1 MLLVVGGKAAVV
13 RAAPLYG
20 SVVDHGHL
28 GALDENFAAAA
39 IVIDI
44 VGDQH
49 AFRAVFGA
57 ALQQEDFAVLENDFA
72 FQFVEARGTNGDG
85 HVVERVGPNALGHI
99 SCLPAVKK
107 VQTTRTTT
115 HKRAAR
121 NSAAAPKNAQ
131 AKMVLAGCW
140 DDEFG
145 QLPQVETSPKNDPP
159 VSSTAQPKVIRAGKK
174 GERRRGWLGAVGVG
188 GDLGICVMLWS
199 GSLLAACCANE
210 ERDDR
215 GECPDAAGELGEDT
229 NEKPD
234 GKERVQNGRRLPL
247 AVYFEGAEKAD
258 AGTRCQQNSADERDE
273 HGDEMVGVTLRSF
286 WCGRWRRRG
295 QGLSFSWSRMTQLV
309 GARCLRSFEFGRLC
323 AGNTMDSGERAQNV
337 WRIVQQHQNAGP
349 LNRRQAGQD
358 ANLWLEEIHA
368 QAKSE
373 IPDHEELE

>member
-1 MLLVVGGKAAVV
+1 MLLVIGAQAAVV
-13 RAAPLYG
+13 RAAPLHR
-20 SVVDHGHL
+20 SVVDHGHF
-28 GALDENFAAAA
+28 GALDEDFAAAA
-39 IVIDI
+39 VVIDL
-44 VGDQH
+44 VGDEH
-49 AFRAVFGA
+49 ALCAVFRA
-57 ALQQEDFAVLENDFA
+57 ALQQEHLAVLENGFA
-72 FQFVEARGTNGDG
+72 FQFAEARGTDGDG
-85 HVVERVGPNALGHI
+85 HVVKSVGPNALGHI
-99 SCLPAVKK
+99 SFLPAVKK
-107 VQTTRTTT
+107 VQTTSTTT

-145 QLPQVETSPKNDPP
+145 QLPQVETNDPP

-234 GKERVQNGRRLPL
+234 GKERVQNGPRLPL

-258 AGTRCQQNSADERDE
+258 AVTRCQQNSADERAE
-273 HGDEMVGVTLRSF
+273 HGDDMVGSPLRS
-286 WCGRWRRRG
+286 
-295 QGLSFSWSRMTQLV
+295 SR
-309 GARCLRSFEFGRLC
+309 ACPRSPQR
-323 AGNTMDSGERAQNV
+323 
-337 WRIVQQHQNAGP
+337 H
-349 LNRRQAGQD
+349 
-358 ANLWLEEIHA
+358 
-368 QAKSE
+368 
-373 IPDHEELE
+373 